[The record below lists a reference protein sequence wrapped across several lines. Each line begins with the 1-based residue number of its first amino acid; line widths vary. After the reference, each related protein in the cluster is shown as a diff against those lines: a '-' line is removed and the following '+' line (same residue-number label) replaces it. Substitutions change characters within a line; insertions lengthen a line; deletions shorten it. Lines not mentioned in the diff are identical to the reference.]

1 MSSLVAVTIAEGI
14 ATLRLDRVAK
24 RNALDGELMAA
35 IGAALDGIR
44 DDAGVRV
51 VVIAGNGYEL
61 GAAWAKVSRNDRGY
75 LSVSIDDPALPAP
88 IYARLIPSET
98 AGQHDLLWSRAR
110 RAD

>member
-1 MSSLVAVTIAEGI
+1 MSSIGTFSFANEQFSGNVRTLNLNLKVRIVPVT
-14 ATLRLDRVAK
+14 DK
-24 RNALDGELMAA
+24 RS
-35 IGAALDGIR
+35 
-44 DDAGVRV
+44 DDSPDYR
-51 VVIAGNGYEL
+51 VIAGNGYEL